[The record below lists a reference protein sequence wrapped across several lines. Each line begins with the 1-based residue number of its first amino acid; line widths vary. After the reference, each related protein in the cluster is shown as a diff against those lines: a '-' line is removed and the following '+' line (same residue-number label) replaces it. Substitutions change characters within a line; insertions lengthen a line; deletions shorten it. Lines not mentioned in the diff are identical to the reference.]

1 MHGLAFDYEEHT
13 FELSERFRFPNKYF
27 KMTSRK
33 KDMTDR
39 SGSVVLPITY
49 KPDFV
54 GKDHDWIIE
63 TKGFLPSHPRLPH
76 EVEAF
81 LRHLV
86 GNQAK
91 TIVFLAKNSSQ
102 VDQAIQEILQSIKD
116 GDIETQ
122 LVLPTTLAIGFTRS
136 LTICTSPCTR
146 RKVSP
151 SRVLMRWRRRWR
163 A

>member
-1 MHGLAFDYEEHT
+1 MVPSVNEETKEDYAEAIQRSKKAAGSIRELSEKYCADQLKEYGLAFDYEEHT

-63 TKGFLPSHPRLPH
+63 TKGFLPSHHDFPMRWKL
-76 EVEAF
+76 F

-116 GDIETQ
+116 GDI
-122 LVLPTTLAIGFTRS
+122 
-136 LTICTSPCTR
+136 
-146 RKVSP
+146 
-151 SRVLMRWRRRWR
+151 
-163 A
+163 